1 MIDLTF
7 TKKINFL
14 KSIGSDKVK
23 HKNGSLLDHLIGTS
37 EKLKEMGAPQYL
49 QDAGLFHSV
58 YGTVYFMPEGGLVE
72 NRQNVKDLIGEQAEE
87 IAYLFCI
94 IDNPR
99 IENIWNIESDSLRKD
114 LMLLEQANRDE
125 QSEAEMMTLEESYD
139 V

>member
-1 MIDLTF
+1 
-7 TKKINFL
+7 
-14 KSIGSDKVK
+14 
-23 HKNGSLLDHLIGTS
+23 
-37 EKLKEMGAPQYL
+37 
-49 QDAGLFHSV
+49 
-58 YGTVYFMPEGGLVE
+58 MPEGGLVE

-125 QSEAEMMTLEESYD
+125 QSEAEMMTWEEAYD

>member
-1 MIDLTF
+1 
-7 TKKINFL
+7 
-14 KSIGSDKVK
+14 
-23 HKNGSLLDHLIGTS
+23 
-37 EKLKEMGAPQYL
+37 
-49 QDAGLFHSV
+49 
-58 YGTVYFMPEGGLVE
+58 MPEFKVTVTSGYKQIYYVQAE
-72 NRQNVKDLIGEQAEE
+72 DWEQAEE

-125 QSEAEMMTLEESYD
+125 QSEAEMMTWEEAYD

>member
-1 MIDLTF
+1 
-7 TKKINFL
+7 
-14 KSIGSDKVK
+14 
-23 HKNGSLLDHLIGTS
+23 
-37 EKLKEMGAPQYL
+37 
-49 QDAGLFHSV
+49 
-58 YGTVYFMPEGGLVE
+58 MPEGGLIE

-114 LMLLEQANRDE
+114 LMLLEQANQDE
-125 QSEAEMMTLEESYD
+125 QSEAEMMTWEEAYD